1 MLVFVKQYNLG
12 MWFIVHTLC
21 HYCEMV
27 ATAAGNCCRQQGLKV
42 FGGGLEE
49 LQVEDE
55 GEIQHLGTNKYIPLV
70 SCISNLF
77 TFWYCLLKSRYIVH
91 GYLLSTHSC
100 GIGILSAMVWS
111 QGDALYTACKPY
123 SEP

>member
-27 ATAAGNCCRQQGLKV
+27 ATAAGNKV
-42 FGGGLEE
+42 SKYIFGGGLEE

-55 GEIQHLGTNKYIPLV
+55 GEIQNLGTNKYIPLV

-77 TFWYCLLKSRYIVH
+77 TSCMV
-91 GYLLSTHSC
+91 LSPQVTVY
-100 GIGILSAMVWS
+100 SAY
-111 QGDALYTACKPY
+111 GTC
-123 SEP
+123 